1 MKLKRVTTI
10 PDFPLPVRASAG
22 AAAYDLHAAITEQ
35 VRLMPGQQ
43 MMIST
48 GYAWEIP
55 RGKVGLLLPRSSKGA
70 EGAVLANICGVID
83 ADYRGEVKAM
93 IWNRL
98 PGYDLR
104 AERHNGQHIG
114 VLLPVPAPTNPFGGL
129 YTGGVTNVVTI
140 NPGERFCQLLIVDAY
155 TDTLELVNELAET
168 ERGAGGFGSTGT
180 N

>member
-1 MKLKRVTTI
+1 MKIKKVTTI
-10 PDFPLPVRASAG
+10 PDFPLPARASAG

-35 VRLMPGQQ
+35 VRLMPGRQTK
-43 MMIST
+43 IGT
-48 GYAWEIP
+48 GYAWQIP
-55 RGKVGLLLPRSSKGA
+55 AGKVGLLLPRSSKGV

-83 ADYRGEVKAM
+83 SDYTGEVKAV

-98 PGYDLR
+98 PDIVKPLWN
-104 AERHNGQHIG
+104 A
-114 VLLPVPAPTNPFGGL
+114 
-129 YTGGVTNVVTI
+129 VTI

-155 TDTLELVNELAET
+155 ADTLELVEELTET